1 MSITDV
7 LIVGAGPT
15 GLALAIWLTKLG
27 VAVRIID
34 KAATLATTTRALA
47 VQARTLELYAQIGRL
62 GDAVAARSAHLT
74 GPNLWVAGARRARLD
89 FADVAVGMTAY
100 PYIAILPQDEHEQ
113 LLIDRLCSLGVV
125 VERGTRL
132 ESFVEDVEA
141 ASVRAVLQKGDG
153 EEEEEEEICEAR
165 YVAGCDG
172 AHSDVRRIMGTG
184 FPGDTYEQLF
194 YVADIEATG
203 PAMNGELHLC
213 VDSHDFL
220 GVIPLAGKQCARLI
234 GIVTPP
240 PPPPSE
246 SSPAASSSS
255 SSSSSSSFSSS
266 SSSASTTPTPP
277 HASTF
282 EHVRGR
288 AVDELK
294 LQNIHVNWFATYR
307 SHHRVADRFRQ
318 GRALL
323 LGDAAHI
330 HSPAGGQGMNTGIGD
345 AVNLAW
351 KIAAVLDG
359 RAPDSLLDT
368 YEQERGRF
376 ARTLVDTTDRAFGF
390 MTKRGWLAGWIRS
403 AFAAYVMPVL
413 FCFRAVRRRAFC
425 GLSQFVLAYTG
436 SALTGADAAA
446 AAAAGGTV
454 RAGERVPWVKI
465 GGGGGGGQDNHES
478 LQHIEW
484 QLHVYGTA
492 REQLIVWC
500 KANGMRLTVFEWV
513 AEHASAGFT
522 KDAAYLLRP
531 DTYIALVDAEAEPRN
546 IEQYFSER
554 QICPSS
560 K

>member
-34 KAATLATTTRALA
+34 QATTLATTTRALA
-47 VQARTLELYAQIGRL
+47 VQARTLELYSQIGRL
-62 GDAVAARSAHLT
+62 GEAVAARSAHVT
-74 GPNLWVAGARRARLD
+74 GPNLWVGGAHRARFD

-100 PYIAILPQDEHEQ
+100 PYVAVLSQNEHEQ

-125 VERGTRL
+125 VERGTGL

-141 ASVRAVLQKGDG
+141 ASVRAVLQQGDDDDG
-153 EEEEEEEICEAR
+153 QDKEICEAR

-172 AHSDVRRIMGTG
+172 AHSAVRRIMGTG
-184 FPGDTYEQLF
+184 FPGDTYEQVF

-220 GVIPLAGKQCARLI
+220 GIIPLAGKQCARLI

-240 PPPPSE
+240 PPPPPPSE
-246 SSPAASSSS
+246 SSPAASASASA
-255 SSSSSSSFSSS
+255 
-266 SSSASTTPTPP
+266 SASTTTTPP

-288 AVDELK
+288 AVDEMK
-294 LQNIHVNWFATYR
+294 LENIHVNWFTTYR
-307 SHHRVADRFRQ
+307 AHHRVADHFRK
-318 GRALL
+318 GRAFL

-351 KIAAVLDG
+351 KIAAVLDNH
-359 RAPDSLLDT
+359 APDSLLDT
-368 YEQERGRF
+368 YEEERGRF
-376 ARTLVDTTDRAFGF
+376 ARKLVDTTDRAFGF
-390 MTKRGWLAGWIRS
+390 MTKRGWLAGLIRS

-413 FCFRAVRRRAFC
+413 FCFRAIRRRAFC
-425 GLSQFVLAYTG
+425 GLSQFVLDYTG
-436 SALTGADAAA
+436 TALAGAGA

-465 GGGGGGGQDNHES
+465 GGGQDNHES

-484 QLHVYGTA
+484 QLHVYGMA
-492 REQLIVWC
+492 IEQLIVWC

-513 AEHASAGFT
+513 AEYASAGFI

-531 DTYIALVDAEAEPRN
+531 DTYVALVDAEGDSRN

-554 QICPSS
+554 QMCLSL

>member
-47 VQARTLELYAQIGRL
+47 VQARTLELYSQIG
-62 GDAVAARSAHLT
+62 GGVGEAVAARSAHLT
-74 GPNLWVAGARRARLD
+74 GPNLWAGGAHRARLD
-89 FADVAVGMTAY
+89 FADVAVGMTAF
-100 PYIAILPQDEHEQ
+100 PFIAILSQNEHEQ
-113 LLIDRLCSLGVV
+113 LLIDRLAALGVE
-125 VERGTRL
+125 VERGTGL

-141 ASVRAVLQKGDG
+141 ASVRAVLQKGHDDG
-153 EEEEEEEICEAR
+153 GEKREICEAR

-172 AHSDVRRIMGTG
+172 AHSAVRRIIGMG
-184 FPGDTYEQLF
+184 FPGDTYEQVF

-213 VDSHDFL
+213 LDSHDFL
-220 GVIPLAGKQCARLI
+220 GIIPLAGKQCARLI

-240 PPPPSE
+240 SE
-246 SSPAASSSS
+246 SSPAAPAP
-255 SSSSSSSFSSS
+255 
-266 SSSASTTPTPP
+266 ASTTPPPPPSPPSPPP

-288 AVDELK
+288 AVDQMK
-294 LQNIHVNWFATYR
+294 LENIHVNWFTTYR
-307 SHHRVADRFRQ
+307 AHHRVADHFRR
-318 GRALL
+318 GRAFL

-351 KIAAVLDG
+351 KIAAVLDNN
-359 RAPDSLLDT
+359 APDSLLDT
-368 YEQERGRF
+368 YEEERSRF
-376 ARTLVDTTDRAFGF
+376 AKTLVDTTDRAFTF
-390 MTKRGWLAGWIRS
+390 MTKRGWLAGLIRS
-403 AFAAYVMPVL
+403 TFVAYVMPVL
-413 FCFRAVRRRAFC
+413 FCFRAIRHRAFC
-425 GLSQFVLAYTG
+425 GLSQFVLDYTG
-436 SALTGADAAA
+436 TALAGGG
-446 AAAAGGTV
+446 AAAGGGGTI

-465 GGGGGGGQDNHES
+465 GGQDNHDS

-492 REQLIVWC
+492 SEQLVAWC
-500 KANGMRLTVFEWV
+500 KGDNNGMRLTVFEWV
-513 AEHASAGFT
+513 AEYGSAGFI

-531 DTYIALVDAEAEPRN
+531 DTYVALIDAEADPRN
-546 IEQYFSER
+546 IEQYFLER
-554 QICPSS
+554 QMCLSF

>member
-47 VQARTLELYAQIGRL
+47 VQARTLELYSQIG
-62 GDAVAARSAHLT
+62 GGFGEAVAARSAHLT
-74 GPNLWVAGARRARLD
+74 GPNLWAGGAHRARLD
-89 FADVAVGMTAY
+89 FADVAVGMTAF
-100 PYIAILPQDEHEQ
+100 PFIAILSQNEHEQ
-113 LLIDRLCSLGVV
+113 LLIDRLCALGVE
-125 VERGTRL
+125 VERGSGL

-141 ASVRAVLQKGDG
+141 ASVRAVLQKGHDDGG
-153 EEEEEEEICEAR
+153 EEREICEAR

-172 AHSDVRRIMGTG
+172 AHSAVRRIIGMG
-184 FPGDTYEQLF
+184 FPGDTYEQVF

-213 VDSHDFL
+213 LDSHDFL
-220 GVIPLAGKQCARLI
+220 GIIPLAGKQCARLI

-240 PPPPSE
+240 SE
-246 SSPAASSSS
+246 SSPEAP
-255 SSSSSSSFSSS
+255 
-266 SSSASTTPTPP
+266 ASTIPPPTPPTPP

-288 AVDELK
+288 AVDQMK
-294 LQNIHVNWFATYR
+294 LENIHVNWFTTYR
-307 SHHRVADRFRQ
+307 AHHRVADHFRK
-318 GRALL
+318 GRAFL

-351 KIAAVLDG
+351 KIAAVLDNH
-359 RAPDSLLDT
+359 APDSLLDT
-368 YEQERGRF
+368 YEEERSRF
-376 ARTLVDTTDRAFGF
+376 AKTLVDTTDRAFTF
-390 MTKRGWLAGWIRS
+390 MTKRGWLAGLIRS
-403 AFAAYVMPVL
+403 TFVAYVMPVL
-413 FCFRAVRRRAFC
+413 FCFRAIRHRAFC
-425 GLSQFVLAYTG
+425 GLSQFVLDYTG
-436 SALTGADAAA
+436 TALAGGR
-446 AAAAGGTV
+446 AAAAGGGGGGSV
-454 RAGERVPWVKI
+454 RAGERVPWVKV
-465 GGGGGGGQDNHES
+465 GGQDNHES

-492 REQLIVWC
+492 SEQLVAWC
-500 KANGMRLTVFEWV
+500 KGDNNGMRLTVFEWV
-513 AEHASAGFT
+513 AEYGSAGLI

-531 DTYIALVDAEAEPRN
+531 DTYVALIDAEADPSN

-554 QICPSS
+554 QMCLSF

>member
-34 KAATLATTTRALA
+34 KATTIATTTRALA
-47 VQARTLELYAQIGRL
+47 VQARTLELYSQIGRL
-62 GDAVAARSAHLT
+62 GEVVAARSAHVT
-74 GPNLWVAGARRARLD
+74 GPNLWVGGAHRARLD

-100 PYIAILPQDEHEQ
+100 PFMAILSQNEHEQ
-113 LLIDRLCSLGVV
+113 LLIDHLCSLGVV
-125 VERGTRL
+125 VERGTGL

-141 ASVRAVLQKGDG
+141 ASVRAILHRGDDDDG
-153 EEEEEEEICEAR
+153 EDKEICEAR

-172 AHSDVRRIMGTG
+172 AHSAVRRIMGTG
-184 FPGDTYEQLF
+184 FPGDTYEQVF

-220 GVIPLAGKQCARLI
+220 GIIPLAGKQCARLI

-240 PPPPSE
+240 PPPPPSE
-246 SSPAASSSS
+246 SGSPAASA
-255 SSSSSSSFSSS
+255 
-266 SSSASTTPTPP
+266 SASTTPTPP
-277 HASTF
+277 HALTL

-288 AVDELK
+288 AVDEMK
-294 LQNIHVNWFATYR
+294 LENIHVNWFTTYR
-307 SHHRVADRFRQ
+307 VHHRVANHFRK
-318 GRALL
+318 GRAFL

-351 KIAAVLDG
+351 KIAAVLDNH
-359 RAPDSLLDT
+359 APDSLLDT
-368 YEQERGRF
+368 YEEERGRF
-376 ARTLVDTTDRAFGF
+376 ARKLVDTTDRAFTF
-390 MTKRGWLAGWIRS
+390 MTKRGWLAGLIRS
-403 AFAAYVMPVL
+403 TFVAYVMPVL
-413 FCFRAVRRRAFC
+413 FCFRAIRHRAFC
-425 GLSQFVLAYTG
+425 GLSQFVLDYTG
-436 SALTGADAAA
+436 TALAGAS

-465 GGGGGGGQDNHES
+465 GGGQDNHQS

-492 REQLIVWC
+492 SEQLIVWC

-513 AEHASAGFT
+513 AEYASAGFI
-522 KDAAYLLRP
+522 KDGAYLLRP
-531 DTYIALVDAEAEPRN
+531 DTYVALVDAEGDSRN

-554 QICPSS
+554 QICLSS